1 MKKGCIV
8 SEKMRIVNS
17 NLVDERRRGI
27 RTISKLNND
36 LERQIIGLK
45 LDTTAH
51 MRQMYRNKKE
61 IRGLIK
67 IKVYLDSQFDN
78 LNGYSPIPFSHTQLS
93 CFYNLFSFF

>member
-27 RTISKLNND
+27 RAISKLNND

-51 MRQMYRNKKE
+51 MRQMYRTFIMRKTKPKKKR
-61 IRGLIK
+61 RGRRH
-67 IKVYLDSQFDN
+67 YWWYFD
-78 LNGYSPIPFSHTQLS
+78 
-93 CFYNLFSFF
+93 